1 MLETWFSS
9 ALWPFST
16 MGWPDDTPDYRKY
29 YPTSLLVTAY
39 DILFFWVARMIM
51 MGLKFTGQ
59 VPFRQVWM
67 HSIVRNAEGQ
77 KMSKSK
83 GTGIDPVEMNEK
95 FGTDAMRFT
104 LASMAAPGNRHRPDR
119 RSHPELPGVCQ
130 QDLERRAIR
139 VSESGQV

>member
-1 MLETWFSS
+1 
-9 ALWPFST
+9 
-16 MGWPDDTPDYRKY
+16 MGWPDDTPDFRKY

-51 MGLKFTGQ
+51 MGIKFTGR

-83 GTGIDPVEMNEK
+83 GTGIDPS
-95 FGTDAMRFT
+95 R
-104 LASMAAPGNRHRPDR
+104 
-119 RSHPELPGVCQ
+119 
-130 QDLERRAIR
+130 
-139 VSESGQV
+139 